1 MKKTLY
7 EKLTGIEQINESLK
21 NEASKLNEFL
31 NLKDYEVYK
40 HIVDSIPQVDI
51 IKTQQSL
58 MEEYEKNPVFYDAI
72 QKRLTIEESLMELSK
87 INKGIRKFLPRM
99 KNKTHNERLK
109 QIGRLISEPA
119 YLEASGILT
128 PDNIIT
134 TGIESS
140 IIISGLFGFS
150 FLFLKDFLPSDISSE
165 MYRQLSNFVD
175 TYTFLTVPILSLVMN
190 ASRFKSLPI
199 NEAEYLDEKIKE
211 FYR

>member
-99 KNKTHNERLK
+99 KNNAHNEKLK
-109 QIGRLISEPA
+109 QI
-119 YLEASGILT
+119 
-128 PDNIIT
+128 
-134 TGIESS
+134 
-140 IIISGLFGFS
+140 
-150 FLFLKDFLPSDISSE
+150 
-165 MYRQLSNFVD
+165 
-175 TYTFLTVPILSLVMN
+175 
-190 ASRFKSLPI
+190 
-199 NEAEYLDEKIKE
+199 
-211 FYR
+211 

>member
-58 MEEYEKNPVFYDAI
+58 MEEYEKNPVFYDTI
-72 QKRLTIEESLMELSK
+72 QKRLTIEESLMELSR

>member
-1 MKKTLY
+1 
-7 EKLTGIEQINESLK
+7 
-21 NEASKLNEFL
+21 
-31 NLKDYEVYK
+31 
-40 HIVDSIPQVDI
+40 
-51 IKTQQSL
+51 
-58 MEEYEKNPVFYDAI
+58 
-72 QKRLTIEESLMELSK
+72 MELSK
-87 INKGIRKFLPRM
+87 INKGIRNLLPRM
-99 KNKTHNERLK
+99 KNKVHNERLK

>member
-31 NLKDYEVYK
+31 NLKDYDVYK

-58 MEEYEKNPVFYDAI
+58 MEEYEKNPVFYDTI
-72 QKRLTIEESLMELSK
+72 QKRLTIEESLMELSR

-199 NEAEYLDEKIKE
+199 NEAKYLDERIKE
-211 FYR
+211 FYG